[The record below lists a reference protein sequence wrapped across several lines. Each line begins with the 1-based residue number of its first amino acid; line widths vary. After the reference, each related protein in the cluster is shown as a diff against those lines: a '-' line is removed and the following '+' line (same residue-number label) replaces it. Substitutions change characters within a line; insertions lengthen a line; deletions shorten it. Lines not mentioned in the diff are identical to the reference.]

1 MIILFLFS
9 FLIFRKDYLHKHH
22 KVISHIACEDKLYDL
37 AIARQLEVFMDR
49 ILTVWAFYSV
59 QPMDLLKMQTHSL
72 IPPTIRN
79 TGENGL
85 VNGKIKNLQI
95 CFKNFILY
103 CS

>member
-1 MIILFLFS
+1 MRIRFQV
-9 FLIFRKDYLHKHH
+9 D
-22 KVISHIACEDKLYDL
+22 LYDL

-79 TGENGL
+79 TGEKWSCQWEN
-85 VNGKIKNLQI
+85 
-95 CFKNFILY
+95 
-103 CS
+103 